1 MRIQGLVIFIILPY
15 VKSKTLEEGSGYV
28 ENFES
33 GIIEGPVAAAL
44 VDGEDADI
52 GEHPWHVGLV
62 REESQTGFLG
72 WFRHLGGLL
81 RTTTYCGASLVGRRW
96 LITAAHCIRNGD
108 RPVDLRVVMGSSQR
122 ARFFYYFF
130 QTDSIDQIHIHPK
143 YDNASHA
150 YDIAILRLKKLPDL
164 EPGELWPV
172 CLPQEQVDSYA
183 GDKATVIGWG
193 KTSGKQSFSSAR
205 ILQELGV
212 TVISQAECQRQW
224 SYGRGRVDVGGPKM
238 CFRSDGASCHGD
250 SGGGMFLKKEVQRS
264 LIGVC
269 SYGLADCQN
278 WAPEVYTKVSFV
290 LDWIKDV
297 FDGDDFNVENCGVI
311 TSRSREGERSWK
323 EIGQKFFEGRQVWR

>member
-1 MRIQGLVIFIILPY
+1 MRIQGLLIFICLFF
-15 VKSKTLEEGSGYV
+15 VKSQTLEDSDDDETI
-28 ENFES
+28 ES
-33 GIIEGPVAAAL
+33 LPVAAAL

-62 REESQTGFLG
+62 REESKTGFLG

-96 LITAAHCIRNGD
+96 LITAAHCIRDGD
-108 RPVDLRVVMGSSQR
+108 RPVDLRVVMGSSKR

-172 CLPQEQVDSYA
+172 CLPQEQVESYA

-193 KTSGKQSFSSAR
+193 KTSGQSSSAR

-212 TVISQAECQRQW
+212 TVISQAECQRLW
-224 SYGRGRVDVGGPKM
+224 SSGRGRVDVGGPKM

-311 TSRSREGERSWK
+311 TARSREGERSWK